1 MIAPFPLR
9 APRLW
14 IKTGLFFFL
23 FYIYMLL
30 LGHIIRRHNI
40 SLHFYTD
47 DTQIYL
53 SCDKSPSGRWQPW
66 QSRHPQVE
74 EVRKSPAAKCW
85 EDGGI
90 DHRWRLCKYSNIKR
104 HRPSLFCSIT
114 QHRRNLGV
122 VFDQTLSSHKHVR
135 SMAQT
140 CFHHLRNIS
149 RIRPFLSAKNLEI
162 VTHAFI
168 TSRLDYCNSLPSG
181 TSKKK

>member
-1 MIAPFPLR
+1 MTNPHQGAGSLDNLDIHKWKKSENPPQLNAE
-9 APRLW
+9 
-14 IKTGLFFFL
+14 KTEVSITG
-23 FYIYMLL
+23 
-30 LGHIIRRHNI
+30 GDCAN
-40 SLHFYTD
+40 
-47 DTQIYL
+47 TQI
-53 SCDKSPSGRWQPW
+53 
-66 QSRHPQVE
+66 
-74 EVRKSPAAKCW
+74 
-85 EDGGI
+85 
-90 DHRWRLCKYSNIKR
+90 SN
-104 HRPSLFCSIT
+104 RPSLFCSIT